1 MGCINS
7 KPSSTDSGAR
17 GKSSNSPRGKTNS
30 PRGANRTDNG
40 GDTTATSV
48 AQVVR
53 VTTDIT
59 DITDITM
66 VTMDMTRDT
75 IVGTTEEAGMV
86 VATEMETEV
95 EMEVAMEVVVVTEEV
110 GAIAAAE
117 IDIPSLLWLHQ
128 HLYSEL
134 PR

>member
-1 MGCINS
+1 MTNEFPLFTIGFLVQ
-7 KPSSTDSGAR
+7 
-17 GKSSNSPRGKTNS
+17 KSFKVCFEVVTQMIRNKF
-30 PRGANRTDNG
+30 
-40 GDTTATSV
+40 TSV
-48 AQVVR
+48 VLAQVVR

-86 VATEMETEV
+86 VATEVETEV